1 MRPLQIDCRLG
12 GPWCPP
18 AYGMHLDAVLA
29 YSLVNACVRAAN
41 TAVRSYDEIIAD
53 LPLER
58 HDNGVNGGVWK
69 ASVFH
74 PVGWLGQER
83 RSLVAKTDVEHMSG
97 LIAAGRVET
106 KGGSKIDTVR
116 GIAKNAQTFF
126 TIEHAQG
133 LRAWC
138 IGDADAIDDL
148 LSEVFA
154 VGVKTRI
161 GFGSL
166 LPFADGRLWRVS
178 ECEDA
183 AIHWM
188 RRSSPTRLIEES
200 YPAIGSWRP
209 PYWRGSEP
217 IYRPFPA
224 RLPAEVSQQ
233 AANTI
238 SLEEV

>member
-1 MRPLQIDCRLG
+1 MQPLQIDCLLT

-18 AYGMHLDAVLA
+18 AYGMHLDSVLA
-29 YSLVNACVRAAN
+29 YSLVNRCVRAAN
-41 TAVRSYDEIIAD
+41 SMVSSYEEIIAD

-58 HDNGVNGGVWK
+58 HENGVWK

-83 RSLVAKTDVEHMSG
+83 RCLVAKTDVEHMSC
-97 LIAAGRVET
+97 LIARGTVES

-138 IGDADAIDDL
+138 IGDADAVSEL
-148 LSEVFA
+148 LSDVFA

-166 LPFADGRLWRVS
+166 LPYPGGELWRVS
-178 ECEDA
+178 ECEEA
-183 AIHWM
+183 SVHWM
-188 RRSSPTRLIEES
+188 RRSSPTRLIQES
-200 YPAIGSWRP
+200 YPAVGSWHA
-209 PYWRGSEP
+209 PYWRGNVP
-217 IYRPFPA
+217 IFRPFPT
-224 RLPAEVSQQ
+224 RLPAQESSGNSQSM
-233 AANTI
+233 TI
-238 SLEEV
+238 EEV